1 MKISESK
8 APARSIAGNWG
19 IFRGQTTRNISRHF
33 ISHYY
38 STIAPFYHI
47 YRSKRYL
54 PLKTAQ
60 NEPTLEKY
68 KWRNGGI
75 INPLFDGLTYNTSG
89 HFAHCSYFSSPLRG
103 SENTTQLAKYP
114 RVLYVRPSN
123 KVYVFFIFTC
133 MYIENI
139 R

>member
-33 ISHYY
+33 ISLYY

-47 YRSKRYL
+47 KAKERAKYATLLHCRKGQKYGLKRSYKMA
-54 PLKTAQ
+54 AQ

-75 INPLFDGLTYNTSG
+75 INPLFDGT
-89 HFAHCSYFSSPLRG
+89 
-103 SENTTQLAKYP
+103 TTQLAKYP

-123 KVYVFFIFTC
+123 KVYVLFIFTC